1 MLLFCIVLVQNLQ
14 NSKYL
19 NLNIVPRTSLVVTAH
34 KAGLLLL
41 LEVLLNFR
49 IIFLLD
55 QAWSVSCVS
64 PIKPVSLTK
73 TLLDPGGQFSW
84 LKLRNIVASSS
95 WASPPLGHLLLHRTT
110 ITTLFITTNMALL
123 ADQLRPHS
131 DHLHDIAGV
140 ELG

>member
-49 IIFLLD
+49 IIFLID

-64 PIKPVSLTK
+64 PIKPVSLTQ
-73 TLLDPGGQFSW
+73 TLLDPGSW
-84 LKLRNIVASSS
+84 LHILLVEAQEHCSFLLLGISSS
-95 WASPPLGHLLLHRTT
+95 WASPPS
-110 ITTLFITTNMALL
+110 
-123 ADQLRPHS
+123 S
-131 DHLHDIAGV
+131 DHNHHFVHHNQHGSSC
-140 ELG
+140 